1 VLSLRPM
8 NEADLPAVETWLH
21 LPHVARW
28 WTPDTTADR
37 EVAKYRQRIT
47 GTSARTIML
56 TVTWAGDPI
65 GWCQWYRWADF
76 PAEVTA
82 IDARNGEIGIDYAI
96 GDPDWIGRGAGTML
110 IAALLAEARGHHPGA
125 GILTAPNAANIAS
138 RRVLEKNGFE
148 LVAVR
153 PVATEPTGATMAIY
167 RLAAPGRAR
176 STASLHAPES
186 L

>member
-1 VLSLRPM
+1 MLSLRPM

-82 IDARNGEIGIDYAI
+82 IDARNGEIGLTTLSATRT
-96 GDPDWIGRGAGTML
+96 GSGAGQ
-110 IAALLAEARGHHPGA
+110 
-125 GILTAPNAANIAS
+125 APCSS
-138 RRVLEKNGFE
+138 RRCWPRRV
-148 LVAVR
+148 VTI
-153 PVATEPTGATMAIY
+153 P
-167 RLAAPGRAR
+167 APGY
-176 STASLHAPES
+176 
-186 L
+186 